1 MCVFITI
8 LSLDALAA
16 EVSMK
21 KQTSGRYRA
30 LTYQLEREVRGS
42 PAPLFQPTRPLL
54 ESLLARGREERA
66 ALLPGDGTGAAQQDD
81 TELERTGMRH
91 N

>member
-1 MCVFITI
+1 MYVFIAI

-16 EVSMK
+16 DVSMK
-21 KQTSGRYRA
+21 KQVSGRYRA
-30 LTYQLEREVRGS
+30 LTYQLEREVRSS

-66 ALLPGDGTGAAQQDD
+66 ALLLPGTAGAAQQDD

-91 N
+91 I

>member
-1 MCVFITI
+1 
-8 LSLDALAA
+8 
-16 EVSMK
+16 MK

-66 ALLPGDGTGAAQQDD
+66 ALLLPGTGAAQQDD

-91 N
+91 IKFCCRTHKDRL